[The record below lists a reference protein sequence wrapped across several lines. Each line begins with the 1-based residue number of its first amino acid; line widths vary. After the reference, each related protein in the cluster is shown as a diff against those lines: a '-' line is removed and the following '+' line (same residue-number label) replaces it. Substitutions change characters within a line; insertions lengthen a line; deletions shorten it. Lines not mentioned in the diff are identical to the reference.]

1 MILLS
6 NIMQYINDY
15 DIFVFDL
22 DDTLVKSE
30 KYHYDA
36 WMLTLKDR
44 LNDISFNLSFNDFCE
59 NFHSTDPNGIQKYIK
74 KTLKILDNVSNK
86 EVSDKEVSDIIKQK
100 NETYL
105 NLLKAGKVEMIDGAE
120 LFLNEILNR
129 GKQFVIVSNSPLS
142 NINFFL
148 ECFPILKNSSKNYY
162 REILKERKPHP
173 ECYQTVV
180 KDFAHLN
187 KKIGFE
193 DSITGIMSLIP
204 VSEIDPVFINN
215 KSYIH
220 YTKVIKTYPN
230 LLIIENYY

>member
-1 MILLS
+1 MTNLL
-6 NIMQYINDY
+6 NIWKYDLYI
-15 DIFVFDL
+15 FDL

-44 LNDISFNLSFNDFCE
+44 LNDRPFNLSFNDFCE
-59 NFHSTDPNGIQKYIK
+59 NFHSIDPNGIKNYIK
-74 KTLKILDNVSNK
+74 KTLKISDNVSDK

-100 NETYL
+100 NEIYL
-105 NLLKAGKVEMIDGAE
+105 NLLKAVDKRLQMIDGAE

-142 NINFFL
+142 NIEFFS
-148 ECFPILKNSSKNYY
+148 EYFPILKKSSKNYY

-193 DSITGIMSLIP
+193 DSITGIMSLIQVP
-204 VSEIDPVFINN
+204 EIDPIFVNN
-215 KSYIH
+215 EFYVHYI
-220 YTKVIKTYPN
+220 KVIKTYPN
-230 LLIIENYY
+230 LLVIEKYY